1 MQGDVKAAYTAAAA
15 AVVPYRTRIKG
26 LFFNVAAAG
35 TDPIVIYDNAT
46 TAEGTVLLTIGTT
59 AIGGNTVYIP
69 SEGILA
75 TNGVYVDV
83 GDADSVTVFY
93 G

>member
-1 MQGDVKAAYTAAAA
+1 MQGDVKAAYTAADA

-26 LFFNVAAAG
+26 LFFAVETAG
-35 TDPIVIYDNAT
+35 TDPIIIYDNAST
-46 TAEGTVLLTIGTT
+46 GAGNILLTVGTT
-59 AIGGNTVYIP
+59 ATGGNTVYIP
-69 SEGILA
+69 AEGILA

>member
-1 MQGDVKAAYTAAAA
+1 MQGDVKAAYTAADAA
-15 AVVPYRTRIKG
+15 LIPYRTRIKG
-26 LFFNVAAAG
+26 LFFIAASAG

-46 TAEGTVLLTIGTT
+46 TAAGNVLLTVGTT
-59 AIGGNTVYIP
+59 AAGGNTVYIP
-69 SEGILA
+69 AQGILA
-75 TNGVYVDV
+75 TNGVYVDT

>member
-1 MQGDVKAAYTAAAA
+1 MQGDVKAAYTAGDA

-26 LFFNVAAAG
+26 LFFIAASAG
-35 TDPIVIYDNAT
+35 TNPIVIYDNA
-46 TAEGTVLLTIGTT
+46 ASAAGQVLLTVGTT
-59 AIGGNTVYIP
+59 AAGGNTVFIP
-69 SEGILA
+69 GEGILA
-75 TNGVYVDV
+75 TNGVYVDT